1 MEAGSREGTALDEHI
16 LSLHLVPG
24 GSHTPKLQLLP
35 WERAE
40 ALSELQGVGEEDK

>member
-1 MEAGSREGTALDEHI
+1 MEAGSREGTALDKHI
-16 LSLHLVPG
+16 LSLHLVPS

-40 ALSELQGVGEEDK
+40 ALSERQGGRQVAL